1 MSFVFVDTETSG
13 FISQKKGEADQA
25 WVCQLACL
33 LTDEKGNEISSY
45 QAYVKPEGRTI
56 HEGASAVHGLTAE
69 FCAVSGELEEAVAS
83 TMTGYLRNTAGI
95 EAIII
100 HNASFDIEHINYMCA
115 RAGVGNEL
123 LNYPIFCTMKNTVD
137 LCQLPFAGRA
147 FGKQKYKWPKLTEL
161 HKELFGR
168 SFDGAH
174 DAMADVEALAR
185 CFFTEPVQDIYNT
198 WKNGGK

>member
-1 MSFVFVDTETSG
+1 MAFVFVDTETSG
-13 FISQKKGEADQA
+13 FISQKKGVLGQA
-25 WVCQLACL
+25 WVCQIGCL
-33 LTDEKGNEISSY
+33 LTDNNGLEIARNNSLIK
-45 QAYVKPEGRTI
+45 AEGRSI
-56 HEGASAVHGLTAE
+56 NEGAQQVHGISVQCCDAE
-69 FCAVSGELEEAVAS
+69 GLPEEEVACNI
-83 TMTGYLRNTAGI
+83 MGYLRNTAWI

-100 HNASFDIEHINYMCA
+100 HNAPFDIEHINYMCA

-161 HKELFGR
+161 HTELFGR
-168 SFDGAH
+168 SFEGAH

-185 CFFTEPVQDIYNT
+185 CFFTAPVQAIYNN